1 MNDPQTG
8 SPTRA
13 VALTDHFARRGFEL
27 VAIALG
33 TAAVLFLIWR
43 ASGGLFLV
51 FAGLLFATF
60 LDACTRGF
68 GLIWNGARGWRL
80 AAVCIVLA
88 FLGVGGLSF
97 GGYTI
102 VQQADE
108 LVATVQ
114 DQLQALRSELGGH
127 GPLQGEQTADAQ
139 SDTTISSFLPEPSTL
154 LRSVT
159 SALGGVTGVLGN
171 LVVILF
177 LGLYVAIDPEVYR
190 SGTLLLLP
198 RDKRQRVG
206 AVLDETAG
214 ALRWWVVGQLVSMTI
229 IAGLTFVALLLVGMP
244 GAFILAV
251 ITGLFA
257 FIPYIGSFVS
267 GAIIVL
273 VGLAQGGT
281 MVVWAF
287 GVYLLVQLVES
298 YVISPMVERWSVS
311 LSPALIIGGLTI
323 LGILFGI
330 WGFILAAPLLAVLR
344 IVVLRL
350 WVEDA
355 LQDSKGAKAALE
367 HS

>member
-1 MNDPQTG
+1 MNDPRAG

-13 VALTDHFARRGFEL
+13 VPLSDHFARRGFEL

-33 TAAVLFLIWR
+33 TATVLFLIWR

-60 LDACTRGF
+60 LDACTRGL
-68 GLIWNGARGWRL
+68 GVIWSGARSWRL
-80 AAVCIVLA
+80 AVVCIVLA
-88 FLGVGGLSF
+88 ILGIGGLSF

-108 LVATVQ
+108 LADTVQ
-114 DQLQALRSELGGH
+114 EQLQALRSELRS
-127 GPLQGEQTADAQ
+127 QGQMQSEQNAGAQ
-139 SDTTISSFLPEPSTL
+139 GDTTIGSFLPEPSTL

-177 LGLYVAIDPEVYR
+177 LGLYVAIDPKVYR
-190 SGTLLLLP
+190 NGTLLLLP
-198 RDKRQRVG
+198 RDKRQRIG
-206 AVLDETAG
+206 AVLDETAE

-229 IAGLTFVALLLVGMP
+229 IAGMTFVALLLIGMP

-281 MVVWAF
+281 MVVWAI

-298 YVISPMVERWSVS
+298 YVISPMVERWSVN
-311 LSPALIIGGLTI
+311 LSPALIIGGLTV
-323 LGILFGI
+323 LGILFGL

-344 IVVLRL
+344 ILVLRL

-355 LQDSKGAKAALE
+355 LQDPEGAKAALE